1 VEIVPVLKE
10 GVRRATARNGLVL
23 MGVLFVLYALNG
35 LLGAGLTRWNAGVA
49 PGEVMAD
56 PTLLVTSIVGG
67 LVSIVLAVA
76 ALVVTVGAIRTFV
89 SDETERLPREL
100 FTRRMAWVVANLV
113 VGGIVFA
120 VVVGLGF
127 AALIVPGLFLLVA
140 LAFWGVYV
148 AVEDRNFL
156 DAFRDS
162 WALTRG
168 HRLQLFGLGVA
179 ALIASAAV
187 NAVFGLGVLAGGVIE
202 ILLVQAGSAIT
213 GVFTVA
219 VLAAAYR
226 DLNADA
232 DTDESL
238 SVEER
243 TPTPREPADAKTA

>member
-1 VEIVPVLKE
+1 M
-10 GVRRATARNGLVL
+10 L

-35 LLGAGLTRWNAGVA
+35 LLGAGLTRWNAGIA

-56 PTLLVTSIVGG
+56 PTLLVPSVVGG

-156 DAFRDS
+156 DGFRDS

-168 HRLQLFGLGVA
+168 HRLRLFGLGVVV
-179 ALIASAAV
+179 LIASAV
-187 NAVFGLGVLAGGVIE
+187 VSAVFGLGVLAGGAVE

-232 DTDESL
+232 DADGSL
-238 SVEER
+238 SAEEP